1 MKYEQMVND
10 ILSAMGGVD
19 NIQDAYHCFTRL
31 RITPKDTSKVNLE
44 ALQSIKGIMK
54 VVVANTQYQ
63 CVIGTEVN
71 DVYKDFCAITGL
83 EAKAAVD
90 EKADDA
96 AAPKEKK
103 KITPKGIFDAIIDAI
118 SGCIQPLLPGIICG
132 GMIKMIVSIFGPA
145 ILGWIPEGS
154 NLLTILTMA
163 GDAPFYF
170 LPVMIGYTGAK
181 KFGLNPVTGLILG
194 ALLLH
199 PTWTGIV
206 AAGEAFKVYGIT
218 ASLVEYSSSVV
229 PMILV
234 TWIASYIEKFLKK
247 YIPNMIKMMAVM
259 PLTVL
264 IMLPLEF
271 CVLAPLGNNIGVA
284 LSSVI
289 LAIPNVLGPVGI
301 AVIAAIYIILVM
313 TGMHLPVIM
322 AVAVTYFTVG
332 HEEVVLLSGVCAT
345 TAVLGMCIGFALRAK
360 NAKNKELGFSC
371 LTANLFGGVSEPAI
385 YGIMLEYKRTWLYQM
400 IGAALA
406 GLYAG
411 IMHVGVY
418 TITSGAG
425 FIAWMGF
432 AGADARNLLHGCIA
446 LVIALV
452 VPFVLTFIF
461 GFGEDKVTA
470 KASVTM

>member
-10 ILSAMGGVD
+10 ILNAMGGVD

-31 RITPKDTSKVNLE
+31 RITPKDTTKVDLE
-44 ALQSIKGIMK
+44 ALKSIKGIMK

-71 DVYKDFCAITGL
+71 DVYKDFCEITGL

-90 EKADDA
+90 EKAEA
-96 AAPKEKK
+96 AGAPKEKK
-103 KITPKGIFDAIIDAI
+103 KLTPKSIFDAIIDAI
-118 SGCIQPLLPGIICG
+118 SGCIQPLLPGIICA

-145 ILGWIPEGS
+145 ILGIIPEGS

-199 PTWTGIV
+199 PTFTEIV
-206 AAGEAFKVYGIT
+206 AAGEPFTVYGIPAT
-218 ASLVEYSSSVV
+218 LVSYSSSVV

-234 TWIASYIEKFLKK
+234 TWVASYIEKFLKK
-247 YIPNMIKMMAVM
+247 YIPNMIKMMTVM

-301 AVIAAIYIILVM
+301 AVIAALYMILVM

-322 AVAVTYFTVG
+322 AIAVTYFTVG
-332 HEEVVLLSGVCAT
+332 HEDVVLLSGGLGCM
-345 TAVLGMCIGFALRAK
+345 AVLGMCLGFFLRAK
-360 NAKNKELGFSC
+360 TDRKS
-371 LTANLFGGVSEPAI
+371 
-385 YGIMLEYKRTWLYQM
+385 
-400 IGAALA
+400 
-406 GLYAG
+406 
-411 IMHVGVY
+411 
-418 TITSGAG
+418 
-425 FIAWMGF
+425 
-432 AGADARNLLHGCIA
+432 
-446 LVIALV
+446 V
-452 VPFVLTFIF
+452 V
-461 GFGEDKVTA
+461 
-470 KASVTM
+470 